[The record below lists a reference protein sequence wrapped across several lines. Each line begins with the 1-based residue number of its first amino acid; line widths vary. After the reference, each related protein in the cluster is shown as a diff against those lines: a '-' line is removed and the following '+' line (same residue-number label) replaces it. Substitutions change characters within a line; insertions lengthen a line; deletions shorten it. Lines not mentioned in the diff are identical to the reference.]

1 MVSGSIPGVPSI
13 DKARLAD
20 TVRTKD
26 LRNAAS
32 DAAGPGGWLFLRSC
46 WLWRWLDAA
55 AQTPARPLRQAGL
68 PAEEAFAAAVLFRI
82 LTFCIPAGEG
92 FFTMRWLTTHDYI

>member
-1 MVSGSIPGVPSI
+1 V
-13 DKARLAD
+13 
-20 TVRTKD
+20 
-26 LRNAAS
+26 
-32 DAAGPGGWLFLRSC
+32 
-46 WLWRWLDAA
+46 
-55 AQTPARPLRQAGL
+55 